1 MFRLAAIAVLVGL
14 AGIAHAD
21 APSPTRLRDIAPAA
35 RGGPP
40 AGEVTLTAIVTY
52 CDPAR
57 RALVLQDGDQCLF
70 VRIPVENRLLRP
82 GDRAEV
88 RGRFCSPT
96 FLDAVDARTLNASQ
110 LPEALAI
117 TGEEFATGK
126 AANRRVRLTAVVRS
140 GRVEG
145 DSAILHLMAGRQ
157 SVRALVRDLPP
168 GLLGLTRFEDA
179 RVRVTGVCG
188 PAVADP
194 SRADGL
200 ILLVPALED
209 VAIARPAPDQPF
221 TLPRTPLADVPEWG
235 DHRVRVSG
243 VARGPVADGVLTLEA
258 DGRTIQV
265 AVRPSLVARRGETFD
280 AVGFPTRRDGRPFLD
295 DTRIRGYAARRGVE
309 PTAAGPE
316 DLLPIIDSVS
326 DVRRMSQ
333 DEVVRGHPVRIEGVL
348 TYSAPG
354 DDELFLHDGTEGIF
368 VYPPKGAARVA
379 AGTRVSIEGY
389 TDPGEFA
396 PSIRAERV
404 IPIREGRLPDA
415 RRYGY
420 EELVGG
426 REDCQWV
433 EVEAVVRGTSRG
445 EHGEAF
451 LLLRFGPATYP
462 AKIADTDP
470 QTLRAL
476 FGATVRVRA
485 NCGSQFN
492 ARRQWQGLLF
502 YIPSTEAIE
511 VRRPPPADLAALP
524 THTVE
529 SLAHFDPHR
538 GLGEPVKLSG
548 SIISRRDS
556 SIILQDPT
564 GGIVVDLQP
573 RQPGIVGD
581 QVEVHGFLVRRVNCW
596 VVEDGLTRLTLAGN
610 EPPPARDVTPGE
622 VAAGG
627 FGATLIR
634 VEGILVDQFPAGE
647 ADYVL
652 LLRSIDAQNGTPL
665 FFPAVIPRDRLTAE
679 LSDLRP
685 GTHVRVVGA
694 CTMPSERLMISAFRV
709 VLRDA
714 TDVEVVKRPP
724 WWTPQKAL
732 GVAAMVATLA
742 LLPLVWVV
750 TLRRRVRTQ
759 TDLMRRRL
767 EREAHLEAQYR
778 DLFESASDAVFALDA
793 SGSVTS
799 MNVAGCTLTGLR
811 VGDSFLDAVTPGSA
825 FDARELLVCDE
836 PVTREIGLARP
847 TGVALLEVS
856 SRPILHAG
864 ASAGV
869 QAIARDLTHRRQLET
884 ELRQAQKMEAIGR
897 LAGGVA
903 HDFNNLLTVINGNA
917 AVLRGKLPR
926 GETTLA
932 DEIIRAGEQ
941 AAALTRQ
948 LLTFSRKGVITPKIL
963 YPNETIEA
971 VTKMLARLVGER
983 VELVTDLDEAVGTI
997 KVDPGLLEQALLN
1010 LAVNA
1015 RDAMPQGG
1023 KLTLR
1028 TRALPR
1034 HVCIEVADT
1043 GVGMDSVTKAR
1054 IFEPFFT
1061 TKPAGEGTGLGLAT
1075 VKSIVEQA
1083 GGIIAVR
1090 SEPGRGAT
1098 FAIELPVCS
1107 DSPVPSS
1114 PSQDAPP
1121 PAANRE
1127 IILLVEDEPAVQL
1140 LERRV
1145 LEMGGYEVLVA
1156 SSGEEALKLLDH
1168 HNGRVD
1174 LLVTDVVMP
1183 GMTGR
1188 ELAEAVAQR
1197 RPGLRNLFLSGYTPD
1212 EVLRQGVRAE
1222 EAQFLQKPFT
1232 PSALLTKVRDV
1243 LIRAGSSFPPPPSS
1257 FGKPIQVQSASG
1269 HAGSD

>member
-1 MFRLAAIAVLVGL
+1 MLRLAATAVLVGL

-21 APSPTRLRDIAPAA
+21 ASSPTRLRDISSAG
-35 RGGPP
+35 RDGPP
-40 AGEVTLTAIVTY
+40 AGEITLTAIVTY
-52 CDPAR
+52 CDPVR
-57 RALVLQDGDQCLF
+57 RSLILQDGDRCLF
-70 VRIPVENRLLRP
+70 ARIPLESRQLRP

-88 RGRFCSPT
+88 RGRFRAPD
-96 FLDAVDARTLNASQ
+96 FLDAVDARTLTEGQ
-110 LPEALAI
+110 LPEACPI
-117 TGEEFATGK
+117 TGEEFAAGK
-126 AANRRVRLTAVVRS
+126 AANRRTRLTAVVRS

-145 DSAILHLMAGRQ
+145 DYAVLHLMAGRQ
-157 SVRALVRDLPP
+157 PVRAVVRDLPP
-168 GLLGLTRFEDA
+168 GLVNLARFEDA
-179 RVRVTGVCG
+179 QVRVTGVCG
-188 PAVADP
+188 RAVADP
-194 SRADGL
+194 GPADGW
-200 ILLVPALED
+200 ILLVSALDD
-209 VAIARPAPDQPF
+209 VTVTRPAPGQPF
-221 TLPRTPLADVPEWG
+221 ALPRMPLAAVPEWG

-243 VARGPVADGVLTLEA
+243 HAAGPVVDGVLTLEA
-258 DGRTIQV
+258 DGRTILV
-265 AVRPSLVARRGETFD
+265 AARPSLLARHGEPFD
-280 AVGFPTRRDGRPFLD
+280 AVGFPTRRHGRPFLD
-295 DTRIRGYAARRGVE
+295 DTRVRGYAPRRGVP
-309 PTAAGPE
+309 PTAAEPD
-316 DLLPIIDSVS
+316 DLLPIIDSAS
-326 DVRRMSQ
+326 DIRRMSP
-333 DEVVRGHPVRIEGVL
+333 DEVVRGYPVRVEGIL

-354 DDELFLHDGTEGIF
+354 DDELFVHDGTEGIF
-368 VYPPKGAARVA
+368 VYPPKGAARVP
-379 AGTRVSIEGY
+379 AGTRVAIEGY

-396 PSIRAERV
+396 PSIRAEQV
-404 IPIREGRLPDA
+404 ISIREGRLPDA

-420 EELVGG
+420 EQLVGG

-445 EHGEAF
+445 EQGETF

-470 QTLRAL
+470 QTLRSL

-502 YIPSTEAIE
+502 YIPNTDAIE
-511 VRRPPPADLAALP
+511 VRRPPPTDLAALP
-524 THTVE
+524 THSVE
-529 SLAHFDPHR
+529 SLAHFDPQR
-538 GLGEPVKLSG
+538 QLGEPVKLSG
-548 SIISRRDS
+548 SIISRRDPT
-556 SIILQDPT
+556 IILQDPT

-573 RQPGIVGD
+573 RQPGVVGD
-581 QVEVHGFLVRRVNCW
+581 QVEVHGFLVRRVNSW
-596 VVEDGLTRLTLAGN
+596 VLEDGVTRVTQCGN
-610 EPPPARDVTPGE
+610 DSPAARDVTPGE
-622 VAAGG
+622 VAAGS

-634 VEGILVDQFPAGE
+634 VEGIVVDQFPAG
-647 ADYVL
+647 DSDHVF
-652 LLRSIDAQNGTPL
+652 LLRSVGAENGTPL
-665 FFPAVIPRDRLTAE
+665 FFPAVIPRDQLSRE
-679 LSDLRP
+679 LIDLRP
-685 GTHVRVVGA
+685 GTLVRVVGA
-694 CTMPSERLMISAFRV
+694 CAMPSERLMISAFRV

-714 TDVEVVKRPP
+714 NDVEVLKRPP

-732 GVAAMVATLA
+732 GVAATVATLA

-750 TLRRRVRTQ
+750 TLRRRVRSQ
-759 TDLMRRRL
+759 TDQMRRRL

-793 SGSVTS
+793 SGAVTS
-799 MNVAGCTLTGLR
+799 MNVAGCKLTGLG
-811 VGDSFLDAVTPGSA
+811 VGDSFLDAVTPGSSL
-825 FDARELLVCDE
+825 DARQLLVCDE

-983 VELVTDLDEAVGTI
+983 VELATDLDESVGTV

-1015 RDAMPQGG
+1015 RDAMPHGG

-1034 HVCIEVADT
+1034 HVRIEVADT
-1043 GVGMDSVTKAR
+1043 GIGMDSVTRAR

-1083 GGIIAVR
+1083 GGTIAVQ
-1090 SEPGRGAT
+1090 SEPGRGAS
-1098 FAIELPVCS
+1098 FAIELPLCN
-1107 DSPVPSS
+1107 DSPVPLS
-1114 PSQDAPP
+1114 PSQESPP
-1121 PAANRE
+1121 PAAANRE
-1127 IILLVEDEPAVQL
+1127 VILLVEDEPAVQL

-1168 HNGRVD
+1168 HSGRVD

-1188 ELAEAVAQR
+1188 ELAEVVAQR

-1243 LIRAGSSFPPPPSS
+1243 LIRQGSSFPPPPSS
-1257 FGKPIQVQSASG
+1257 FGKQVQVQKV
-1269 HAGSD
+1269 